1 MEQSALL
8 LSRQL
13 KDLNKNP
20 VEGFSA
26 GLSND
31 NIYEWDVLIIG
42 PEGTPYEG
50 GFFKAKL
57 FFPTDYPLNPPKM
70 KFVSEIWH
78 PNIFPD
84 GNVCIS
90 ILHPP
95 GPGAFYF
102 LNFR

>member
-8 LSRQL
+8 LQRQL

-26 GLSND
+26 GLAND

-57 FFPTDYPLNPPKM
+57 LFPTDYPLNPPKM
-70 KFVSEIWH
+70 KFISEIWH

-84 GNVCIS
+84 GEVCIS

-95 GPGAFYF
+95 GPG
-102 LNFR
+102 NF